1 MSDLEKKWS
10 LSNYSGRI
18 LSGDYSHDLKR
29 RVAEL
34 VAAFE
39 VFDATGIP
47 GIPYI
52 TAWHHDDNIMWYEF
66 AGREF
71 IQLFGCTTEDL
82 SEVFRQAVVDHR
94 VFNQAEVKTGVE
106 ETVRSQRELSGIRKG
121 LRAEVGES
129 GMVEADYKLSLKGD
143 SGPIWLKDRARVENY
158 VDDRI
163 FVSFGFLTDV
173 TNEMVHKDL
182 LEKIGYLDSLTNLPN
197 RTVMHRSLEIKIG
210 EFNRHHI
217 EDFSFLLM
225 DIDHFKKVNDT
236 YGHLAGDY
244 VLSNLAQVLTLWKR
258 RTDEIGRYGGEEF
271 YGITLSD
278 IVEGRAFAE
287 RMRRRV
293 ETNSFVFQKQTIP
306 IKISIGLVA
315 ASELQVLS
323 ERNLIE
329 AADRRLYKAKN
340 EGRNRVVWLDEEK

>member
-1 MSDLEKKWS
+1 MSNLDQKWC

-18 LSGDYSHDLKR
+18 LTGDYSHDLKK

-39 VFDATGIP
+39 VFDSTGIP

-66 AGREF
+66 AGHEF
-71 IQLFGCTTEDL
+71 IQLFGCRIQDL
-82 SEVFRQAVVDHR
+82 AGVFRDAVIDHR
-94 VFNQAEVKTGVE
+94 VFNQAEVKTGIE
-106 ETVRSQRELSGIRKG
+106 ETVRSQQELSGTRKG
-121 LRAEVGES
+121 LRAEVGET
-129 GMVEADYKLSLKGD
+129 GMVEADYKISLKGNLD
-143 SGPIWLKDRARVENY
+143 PIWLKDRARVENF

-182 LEKIGYLDSLTNLPN
+182 LEKIGYLDNLTNLPN
-197 RTVMHRSLEIKIG
+197 RTVMHRSLELKIG
-210 EFNRHHI
+210 EFNRHHVD
-217 EDFSFLLM
+217 DFTFLLL

-244 VLSNLAQVLTLWKR
+244 VLSGLAQVMTSWKR

-271 YGITLSD
+271 YGIALGD
-278 IVEGRAFAE
+278 IVEGREFAE

-293 ETNSFVFQKQTIP
+293 EAAPFVFQGQAIP
-306 IKISIGLVA
+306 IQISIGLAA
-315 ASELQVLS
+315 ASELQILS
-323 ERNLIE
+323 ENNLIE
-329 AADRRLYKAKN
+329 AADRRLYKAK
-340 EGRNRVVWLDEEK
+340 EQGRNRVVWMDSDK